1 MFTKLTHTNSRP
13 AKPTLVWDG
22 NCGFCKYWVIR
33 WMRISKRQTEFIPF
47 QKAIF
52 QFTDIQEQHFK
63 EAARL
68 IDVDGEIYD
77 GPAAA
82 YKSLALAGKYPY
94 LLDWYERNTGFQL
107 LSDYG
112 YQFIAD
118 HRNSAMKVTKWL
130 FGDNP
135 LHLKPYWIYYI
146 MMLGALILLFI

>member
-1 MFTKLTHTNSRP
+1 MFTKLVYTNSRP

-33 WMRISKRQTEFIPF
+33 WMRLSNQKTDFIPL
-47 QKAIF
+47 QRAVF
-52 QFTDIQEQHFK
+52 QFTDIEEQYFK

-68 IDVDGEIYD
+68 IDVDGQIYN

-82 YKSLALAGKYPY
+82 YKSLALAGKYSY
-94 LLDWYERNTGFQL
+94 LLNWYERNAGFRK
-107 LSDYG
+107 LSDIG

-118 HRNSAMKVTKWL
+118 NRNSAMDLTHHL

-135 LHLKPYWIYYI
+135 INLKPYWVFYL
-146 MMLGALILLFI
+146 MMVVALILLLL

>member
-33 WMRISKRQTEFIPF
+33 WTRISDRKTDFVPF
-47 QKAIF
+47 QKAVF
-52 QFTDIQEQHFK
+52 QFTDIDEQHFK

-68 IDVDGEIYD
+68 IDVDGKIYD

-82 YKSLALAGKYPY
+82 YKSLALAGKYPF
-94 LLDWYERNTGFQL
+94 LLRWYENNAGFRK
-107 LSDYG
+107 LSDLG

-118 HRNSAMKVTKWL
+118 HRNSAMRITKIL

-135 LHLKPYWIYYI
+135 INLKSYWVYYL
-146 MMLGALILLFI
+146 MMIFALLLLLI